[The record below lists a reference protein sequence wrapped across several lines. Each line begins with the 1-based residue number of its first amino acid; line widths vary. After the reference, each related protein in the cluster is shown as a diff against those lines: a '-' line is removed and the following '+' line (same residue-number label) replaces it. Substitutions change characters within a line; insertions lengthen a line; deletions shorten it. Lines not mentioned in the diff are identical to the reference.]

1 MFVLD
6 YYPSSHLEIY
16 MSAKQSIWSKA
27 DVFLTK
33 TRKIIVNSLTA
44 LVLIIITFSIL
55 GGVGSLFD
63 SPKEVDTKDKILWF
77 KPIGVVVDSEVSG
90 SSNFDIESVILSG
103 GDQVEQHE
111 LQDLLDVLNHAAT
124 DKNLAAVYVNVSE
137 LGMYWSSAFKIAEAV
152 KNIRDNNKRVIAYA
166 ENYANTSYLIS
177 SQANEVLINEYGGVS
192 AFGFTR
198 KREYYKD
205 LYKNLKINYNVFTAG
220 DFKSGPEP
228 FTRDSMSEN
237 DKLAW
242 NEFAN
247 PMWKKMTNMMESSRN
262 LPEGTIQNYGDN
274 AWEMMTDNPESAEVA
289 LELGL
294 VDMVVTREEIR
305 LWMYEQF
312 PNKDEDKYSFPDSV
326 SIYDYL
332 SSIEDTNEAVDSK
345 NKIAVINVE
354 GAITTGEVAYGVAGS
369 DTIVDNIQSATQDD
383 SVKALVLR
391 VNSPG
396 GGVWASEL
404 ITNALN
410 EFKETGRPIISS
422 MGDIAAS
429 GGVWVTT
436 SSDEI
441 FAEEDTLT
449 GSIGVYGIVPT
460 LDGIYDWAGIK
471 VDGTSSTQAGEW
483 DERQAMPDYVKN
495 AIQANIENTY
505 KKFVSKV
512 AENRGMNYDEVL
524 PIAGGR
530 IWAGYKALELGLV
543 DKIGGLDEAVKSAAE
558 RAEIEDYVVKNYKK
572 PMDPFD
578 IFINELLDN
587 IKIDINFDPRLK
599 LINSSLEKHLKLLE
613 PENKNILLYCFE
625 CEVK

>member
-1 MFVLD
+1 
-6 YYPSSHLEIY
+6 
-16 MSAKQSIWSKA
+16 MSDKQSIWSKA
-27 DVFLTK
+27 DSFLTK

-44 LVLIIITFSIL
+44 LVLIIITFFIF
-55 GGVGSLFD
+55 GGVGSLFN
-63 SPKEVDTKDKILWF
+63 SPEEVDAKDKVLWF
-77 KPIGVVVDSEVSG
+77 KPIGVVVDSEVSRSG
-90 SSNFDIESVILSG
+90 SFDIETIIAG
-103 GDQVEQHE
+103 GGNQAEQHE

-124 DKNLAAVYVNVSE
+124 DDSLAAIYVNVSE

-152 KNIRDNNKRVIAYA
+152 KNIRDNDKRVIAYA

-177 SQANEVLINEYGGVS
+177 SQASEVLINEYGQVS
-192 AFGFTR
+192 AFGLTR
-198 KREYYKD
+198 KREYYKE

-228 FTRDSMSEN
+228 YTRDSMSEN

-242 NEFAN
+242 NEFAD
-247 PMWKKMTNMMESSRN
+247 PMWEKMTSMMETARN
-262 LPEGTIQNYGDN
+262 LPDGTLQNYGDN
-274 AWEMMTDNPESAEVA
+274 AWEMMTDNPEAAEVA

-305 LWMYEQF
+305 SWMYEQF
-312 PNKDEDKYSFPDSV
+312 PNSDEDKYSFPDSV

-332 SSIEDTNEAVDSK
+332 SLIKDNNETIESN

-354 GAITTGEVAYGVAGS
+354 GAITTGEVAFGVAGS
-369 DTIVDNIQSATQDD
+369 DTIVDNIQAATQDD

-410 EFKETGRPIISS
+410 EFKETGRPIVSS

-471 VDGTSSTQAGEW
+471 VDGTSSTKSAEW

-495 AIQANIENTY
+495 AIQASIENTY

-512 AENRGMNYDEVL
+512 ADNRGMGYEEVL

-543 DKIGGLDEAVKSAAE
+543 DKIGGLDEAIKSAAK
-558 RAEIEDYVVKNYKK
+558 RAEVEDYEIKSYKK
-572 PMDPFD
+572 PMDPFEVLL
-578 IFINELLDN
+578 NELLDN
-587 IKIDINFDPRLK
+587 INIDINVDPRLK
-599 LINSSLEKHLKLLE
+599 LINKSLKKHQKLLE
-613 PENKNILLYCFE
+613 QENKNILLYCFE

>member
-1 MFVLD
+1 
-6 YYPSSHLEIY
+6 
-16 MSAKQSIWSKA
+16 MSDKQSIWSKA
-27 DVFLTK
+27 DSFLTK

-44 LVLIIITFSIL
+44 LVLIFITFAIL

-63 SPKEVDTKDKILWF
+63 SPEEIDAKDKVLWF

-90 SSNFDIESVILSG
+90 SGSFDIETIIASG

-124 DKNLAAVYVNVSE
+124 DDSLAAIYVNVSE

-152 KNIRDNNKRVIAYA
+152 KNIRDNDKRVIAYA
-166 ENYANTSYLIS
+166 ENYANASYLIS
-177 SQANEVLINEYGGVS
+177 SQASEVLINEYGQVS
-192 AFGFTR
+192 AFGLTR
-198 KREYYKD
+198 KREYYKE

-228 FTRDSMSEN
+228 YTRDSMSEN

-242 NEFAN
+242 NEFAD
-247 PMWKKMTNMMESSRN
+247 PMWEKMTGMMETARN
-262 LPEGTIQNYGDN
+262 LPDGTMQNYGDN
-274 AWEMMTDNPESAEVA
+274 AWEMMTDNPEAAEVA

-305 LWMYEQF
+305 SWMYEQF
-312 PNKDEDKYSFPDSV
+312 PNSDEDKYSFPDSV

-332 SSIEDTNEAVDSK
+332 SLIKNESETNESD

-354 GAITTGEVAYGVAGS
+354 GAITTGEVAFGVAGS
-369 DTIVDNIQSATQDD
+369 DTIVDNIQAATQDD

-410 EFKETGRPIISS
+410 EFKETGRPIVSS

-471 VDGTSSTQAGEW
+471 VDGTSSTKSAEW

-495 AIQANIENTY
+495 AIQASIENTY

-512 AENRGMNYDEVL
+512 AENRGMDYEEVL

-543 DKIGGLDEAVKSAAE
+543 DKIGGLDEAVKSAAK
-558 RAEIEDYVVKNYKK
+558 RAEIEDYEIKNYKK
-572 PMDPFD
+572 PTDPFEV
-578 IFINELLDN
+578 FLNELLDN
-587 IKIDINFDPRLK
+587 INIDINVDPRLK
-599 LINSSLEKHLKLLE
+599 LINNSLQKHQKLLE

>member
-1 MFVLD
+1 
-6 YYPSSHLEIY
+6 
-16 MSAKQSIWSKA
+16 MSDKQSIWSKA
-27 DVFLTK
+27 DSFLTK

-44 LVLIIITFSIL
+44 LVLIFITFSIL
-55 GGVGSLFD
+55 GSFGSLFD
-63 SPKEVDTKDKILWF
+63 SSEEIDTKDKVLWF

-90 SSNFDIESVILSG
+90 SGSFDIETIIASG

-124 DKNLAAVYVNVSE
+124 DDSLAAIYVNVSE

-152 KNIRDNNKRVIAYA
+152 KNIRDNEKRVIAYA
-166 ENYANTSYLIS
+166 ENYANASYLIS
-177 SQANEVLINEYGGVS
+177 SQASEVLINEYGQVS
-192 AFGFTR
+192 AFGLTR
-198 KREYYKD
+198 KREYYKE

-228 FTRDSMSEN
+228 YTRDSMSEN

-242 NEFAN
+242 NEFAD
-247 PMWKKMTNMMESSRN
+247 PMWEKMTGMMETARN
-262 LPEGTIQNYGDN
+262 LPDGTMQNYGDN
-274 AWEMMTDNPESAEVA
+274 AWEMMTDNPEAAEVA

-312 PNKDEDKYSFPDSV
+312 PNSDEDKYSFPDSV

-332 SSIEDTNEAVDSK
+332 SLIKNESEINESD

-354 GAITTGEVAYGVAGS
+354 GAITTGEVAFGVAGS

-410 EFKETGRPIISS
+410 EFKETGRPIVSS

-471 VDGTSSTQAGEW
+471 VDGTSSTKSAEW

-495 AIQANIENTY
+495 AIQASIENTY

-512 AENRGMNYDEVL
+512 AENRGMDYEEVL

-543 DKIGGLDEAVKSAAE
+543 DKIGGLDEAVKSAAK
-558 RAEIEDYVVKNYKK
+558 RAEIEEYEIKNYKK
-572 PMDPFD
+572 PMDPFEV
-578 IFINELLDN
+578 FLNELLDN
-587 IKIDINFDPRLK
+587 INIDINVDPRLK
-599 LINSSLEKHLKLLE
+599 LINKSLRKHQKLLE

>member
-1 MFVLD
+1 
-6 YYPSSHLEIY
+6 
-16 MSAKQSIWSKA
+16 MSDKQSIWSKA
-27 DVFLTK
+27 DSFLTK

-44 LVLIIITFSIL
+44 LVLIFITFAIL

-63 SPKEVDTKDKILWF
+63 SPEEIDAKDKVLWF

-90 SSNFDIESVILSG
+90 SGSFDIETIIVSG

-124 DKNLAAVYVNVSE
+124 DDSLAAIYVNVSE

-152 KNIRDNNKRVIAYA
+152 KNIRDNDKRVIAYA
-166 ENYANTSYLIS
+166 ENYANASYLIS
-177 SQANEVLINEYGGVS
+177 SQASEVLINEYGQVS
-192 AFGFTR
+192 AFGLTR
-198 KREYYKD
+198 KREYYKE

-228 FTRDSMSEN
+228 YTRDSMSEN

-242 NEFAN
+242 NEFAD
-247 PMWKKMTNMMESSRN
+247 PMWEKMTGMMETARN
-262 LPEGTIQNYGDN
+262 LPDGTMQNYGDN
-274 AWEMMTDNPESAEVA
+274 AWEMMTDNPEAAEVA

-312 PNKDEDKYSFPDSV
+312 PNSDEDKYSFPDSV

-332 SSIEDTNEAVDSK
+332 SLIKNESETNESD

-354 GAITTGEVAYGVAGS
+354 GAITTGEVAFGVAGS

-410 EFKETGRPIISS
+410 EFKETGRPIVSS

-471 VDGTSSTQAGEW
+471 VDGTSSTKSAEW

-495 AIQANIENTY
+495 AIQASIENTY

-512 AENRGMNYDEVL
+512 AENRGMDYEEVL

-543 DKIGGLDEAVKSAAE
+543 DKIGGLDEAVKSAAK
-558 RAEIEDYVVKNYKK
+558 RAEIEDYEIKNYKK
-572 PMDPFD
+572 PMDPFEV
-578 IFINELLDN
+578 FLNELLDN
-587 IKIDINFDPRLK
+587 INIDINVDPRLK
-599 LINSSLEKHLKLLE
+599 LINKSLRKHQKLLE

>member
-1 MFVLD
+1 
-6 YYPSSHLEIY
+6 
-16 MSAKQSIWSKA
+16 MSDNQSIWSKA
-27 DVFLTK
+27 DSFLTK

-44 LVLIIITFSIL
+44 LVLVLITISIL

-63 SPKEVDTKDKILWF
+63 KPEKVDTKDKVLWF
-77 KPIGVVVDSEVSG
+77 KPIGVVVDSEVTGSG
-90 SSNFDIESVILSG
+90 SLDIESIIASG

-124 DKNLAAVYVNVSE
+124 DESLAAVYVNVSE

-152 KNIRDNNKRVIAYA
+152 KNIRDNDKRVIAYA
-166 ENYANTSYLIS
+166 ENYTNASYLIS
-177 SQANEVLINEYGGVS
+177 SQANEVLINEYGQVS
-192 AFGFTR
+192 AFGLTR

-228 FTRDSMSEN
+228 YTRDSMSEN

-242 NEFAN
+242 NEFAD
-247 PMWKKMTNMMESSRN
+247 PMWKKMTNMMEAARN
-262 LPEGTIQNYGDN
+262 LPDGTLQNYGDN
-274 AWEMMTDNPESAEVA
+274 AWEMMTDNPEAAEVA
-289 LELGL
+289 LKLGL

-312 PNKDEDKYSFPDSV
+312 PNSDEDKYSFPESV

-332 SSIEDTNEAVDSK
+332 SLIEDKNETIDSR

-354 GAITTGEVAYGVAGS
+354 GAITTGETAYGIAGS
-369 DTIVDNIQSATQDD
+369 DTIVDNIQEATKDD
-383 SVKALVLR
+383 SIKALVLR

-410 EFKETGRPIISS
+410 EFKDTGRPIVSS

-441 FAEEDTLT
+441 FAEENTLT

-471 VDGTSSTQAGEW
+471 VDGTSSTKSAEW

-495 AIQANIENTY
+495 AIQASIENTY

-512 AENRGMNYDEVL
+512 ADNRGMDYEEVL

-558 RAEIEDYVVKNYKK
+558 RAELEDYVIKSYKK
-572 PMDPFD
+572 PMDPFEVFLD
-578 IFINELLDN
+578 KLLDN
-587 IKIDINFDPRLK
+587 IKININIDPRLK
-599 LINSSLEKHLKLLE
+599 LINKSLKKHQKLLE
-613 PENKNILLYCFE
+613 SDNKNILLYCFE